1 MMDRD
6 VLKELASLR
15 NKKVFGPSDFYDMV
29 DTVAFAGDTIDKLQ
43 TDVADFR
50 HERNA
55 AQQRAGQAERERDE
69 ARELLSRIRAITTA
83 SLSPL
88 DWTPKTGA
96 EIVGSLT
103 DTPILPTDFD
113 VNAAPTVKADDGDEP
128 TLSEMAVIARNI
140 WIANNPFSAAN
151 NEYSYNR
158 ELNLF
163 SAVGRIIDLLDA
175 MIKRGAS

>member
-113 VNAAPTVKADDGDEP
+113 VNAAPTVKADDAVYSTTIGQQIERASDAWEKAGDLE
-128 TLSEMAVIARNI
+128 LSAKDRDYWMH
-140 WIANNPFSAAN
+140 F
-151 NEYSYNR
+151 
-158 ELNLF
+158 
-163 SAVGRIIDLLDA
+163 AVGDLLD
-175 MIKRGAS
+175 IVERLVKGGAS

>member
-1 MMDRD
+1 MMSVDE
-6 VLKELASLR
+6 VLHYVRAENNAL
-15 NKKVFGPSDFYDMV
+15 
-29 DTVAFAGDTIDKLQ
+29 
-43 TDVADFR
+43 R

-55 AQQRAGQAERERDE
+55 AQQRAEQAERERDE
-69 ARELLSRIRAITTA
+69 ARVLLSRIRAITTA

-96 EIVGSLT
+96 EIAKDLEGK
-103 DTPILPTDFD
+103 PAILPPDFD
-113 VNAAPTVKADDGDEP
+113 VNAAPTVKADAGDEP